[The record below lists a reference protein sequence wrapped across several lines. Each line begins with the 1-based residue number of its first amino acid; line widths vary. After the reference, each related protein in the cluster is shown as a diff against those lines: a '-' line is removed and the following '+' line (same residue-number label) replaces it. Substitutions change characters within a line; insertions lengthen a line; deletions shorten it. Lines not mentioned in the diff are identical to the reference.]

1 MRFFRKCS
9 VFRRSIPLIFELELK
24 RMNEKEKTSCAI
36 KLSDEP
42 RWSLKTKKKIDHILF
57 LRSLI
62 LLLLITAETYFYYR
76 DLILRAWQWKLL
88 WKNEYFRRRRWFAYY
103 KTKKAKLEKEENVNF
118 IVETV
123 LQNVGT
129 LHSNLIFNIF

>member
-24 RMNEKEKTSCAI
+24 RMDEKEKTSCAI

-42 RWSLKTKKKIDHILF
+42 RWSLKTKKKKIDHILF

-62 LLLLITAETYFYYR
+62 LLLLITVETYFYYR
-76 DLILRAWQWKLL
+76 DLILRAWQ
-88 WKNEYFRRRRWFAYY
+88 
-103 KTKKAKLEKEENVNF
+103 
-118 IVETV
+118 
-123 LQNVGT
+123 
-129 LHSNLIFNIF
+129 